1 MEERS
6 ETRHRRNS
14 GVAKPSPRLREISA
28 GLKDTIPLLLGAAP
42 FGVVFGAVGL
52 TSGLS
57 PAAVMGFSVFVFA
70 GSAQFVAAGL
80 VAQGVSLPLIVLT
93 TFVVNLRHALYATS
107 LGPHLRKLPQRWLLP
122 LAFWLTDET
131 YAVTIR
137 HYQREPDSPHR
148 QWYQLSSSV
157 SMYLNWQ
164 FWTAVGLIAGTK
176 LAGLAE
182 WGLDFA
188 MAVTFIGIVVP
199 LVRSLPMLLCAVVSG
214 TAAALLKGL
223 PSNLGLL
230 AAALVGIVAGLM
242 AGSLRRPA
250 ARRPEEA
257 E

>member
-6 ETRHRRNS
+6 EARH
-14 GVAKPSPRLREISA
+14 PRLREIAA
-28 GLKDTIPLLLGAAP
+28 GFKDTIPLLLGAAP

-52 TSGLS
+52 TSGLT
-57 PAAVMGFSVFVFA
+57 PAAVMGFSLFVFA

-107 LGPHLRKLPQRWLLP
+107 LGPYLKKLPQRWLLP

-137 HYQREPDSPHR
+137 RFQQEPDNPHR
-148 QWYQLSSSV
+148 RWYQLASSV

-164 FWTAVGLIAGTK
+164 FWTAVGLFAGTK
-176 LAGLAE
+176 LRGLSE

-199 LVRSLPMLLCAVVSG
+199 LVRSLPMLLCAVVAG
-214 TAAALLKGL
+214 AAAVLLKGL

-230 AAALVGIVAGLM
+230 VAALAAMAAGILAETLRKPVARGRE
-242 AGSLRRPA
+242 AG
-250 ARRPEEA
+250 E
-257 E
+257 

>member
-6 ETRHRRNS
+6 DDRR
-14 GVAKPSPRLREISA
+14 PRLREIGA
-28 GLKDTIPLLLGAAP
+28 GLKDTVPLLLGAAP
-42 FGVVFGAVGL
+42 FGVVFGAVGVG
-52 TSGLS
+52 SGLS
-57 PAAVMGFSVFVFA
+57 PAAVMGFSLFVFA

-80 VAQGVSLPLIVLT
+80 VAQGVNLPLIVLT

-107 LGPHLRKLPQRWLLP
+107 LGPYLRKLPQRWLLP

-137 HYQREPDSPHR
+137 RYQQEPENPRRH
-148 QWYQLSSSV
+148 WYQLASSV

-164 FWTAVGLIAGTK
+164 FWTAVGLLAGTK
-176 LAGLAE
+176 LAGLSG

-188 MAVTFIGIVVP
+188 MAVTFIGIAVP

-214 TAAALLKGL
+214 TAAMLLKGL

-230 AAALVGIVAGLM
+230 VAALAAMAAGTLAEALKRPSGAAS
-242 AGSLRRPA
+242 AG
-250 ARRPEEA
+250 PEEA